1 MIILKS
7 RLDINYNDK
16 DKIDL
21 NSIYDL
27 MSLKN
32 IGIYKLFIDKKI
44 FQNILDGLKLK
55 TYNSIDIETLFFNDI
70 KYYCVYVGQA
80 SSSFLKR
87 IIADHIL
94 GINSSTLR
102 KSLLSVLKTANIS
115 LNDVYENHSIFVML
129 PKNNKDALNGL
140 EKRIINES
148 YRPLNITH
156 NDYYKKKSKNKDYF
170 EAGNEL
176 KRLRSI

>member
-1 MIILKS
+1 MIILNNRANKIYS
-7 RLDINYNDK
+7 DK

-27 MSLKN
+27 MSLRN
-32 IGIYKLFIDKKI
+32 IGIYKLFIDEKI

-55 TYNSIDIETLFFNDI
+55 AFNTIDIELLIFNNVE
-70 KYYCVYVGQA
+70 YYCVYVGQA

-102 KSLLSVLKTANIS
+102 KSLESIFMITNTD
-115 LNDVYENHSIFVML
+115 LNNVYKNHSIFVML
-129 PKNNKDALNGL
+129 PENNKDALNGL
-140 EKRIINES
+140 EKRIINEN

-156 NDYYKKKSKNKDYF
+156 NNYYKKKSKNKDYF